1 MHIHKIAD
9 SEYHLYCVCS
19 RVFVLSALNSLAATG
34 WIFVKY
40 YIWGFLKNVLRKF
53 KFD

>member
-19 RVFVLSALNSLAATG
+19 PIFVLSACLLGTVWLPLAESLLNM
-34 WIFVKY
+34 IFEV
-40 YIWGFLKNVLRKF
+40 F
-53 KFD
+53 KKMC